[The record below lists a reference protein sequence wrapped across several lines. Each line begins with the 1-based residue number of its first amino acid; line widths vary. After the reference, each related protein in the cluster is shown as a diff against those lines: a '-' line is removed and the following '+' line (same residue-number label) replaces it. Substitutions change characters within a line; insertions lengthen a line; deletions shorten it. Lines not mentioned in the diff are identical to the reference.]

1 MQTSSFRR
9 GVLGRQMLF
18 VKIGGICQNFGSAK
32 HKQVLCRG
40 VGWGVGM
47 QMVEEDD
54 ENIFKNLNFE
64 IILLLLTFSLDYFFS
79 NLILFP

>member
-1 MQTSSFRR
+1 
-9 GVLGRQMLF
+9 
-18 VKIGGICQNFGSAK
+18 
-32 HKQVLCRG
+32 
-40 VGWGVGM
+40 M